1 MVLEKIIL
9 VEMKNMP
16 LNTTYEEKRIVS
28 LGAASLIS
36 ENVNQLKYKISVKN
50 FNLYNLIFFY

>member
-1 MVLEKIIL
+1 MESIQPGVFLMVLEKIIL

-28 LGAASLIS
+28 LGASALIS
-36 ENVNQLKYKISVKN
+36 ETVNQLG
-50 FNLYNLIFFY
+50 YNYYYF